1 MLAKVEINSKSST
14 RTHEISM
21 EQDVE
26 ETLRHNAEL
35 LTLTGG
41 EVERI
46 ISGCQFN
53 QRQVAQLFA
62 LLYKQLA
69 PKVGADPE
77 AMSHWLRTPNSH
89 LGARPLDLL
98 KSKEGFGEVMKYL
111 GAIDSSQTS

>member
-1 MLAKVEINSKSST
+1 
-14 RTHEISM
+14 M
-21 EQDVE
+21 EHDVE

-35 LTLTGG
+35 LTLTGD

-69 PKVGADPE
+69 PKVGADID

-98 KSKEGFGEVMKYL
+98 KSKEGFGEVMRYL